1 MPELPE
7 VETVRRGL
15 ERVMRDRIISHV
27 EVRVPGLRWPFPE
40 HMKEKLTGVRVES
53 IDRLGKYLLLG
64 LSSKYTLIAHLGMSG
79 RFTVFA
85 DCPEDFDRMSGEP
98 GSEKHDHVVF
108 LMSDGSGIVYNDP
121 RRFGMM
127 DLVDTTGV
135 RMHRLLAGLGP
146 EPLGNSFS
154 APVLRK
160 RLMKRSTPIK
170 MALLDQRVVA
180 GLGNIYVCEALWD
193 AGISPC
199 RPASAVVSDRN
210 SLLVESIRKVLR
222 DAIDAGGS
230 TLRDHRGVDGE
241 LGYFQHQFS
250 VYGKEGQ
257 SCPRNGCD
265 GTISRFVQSGRSTF
279 HCEYCQK

>member
-1 MPELPE
+1 MQ
-7 VETVRRGL
+7 
-15 ERVMRDRIISHV
+15 VMQDRIISHV

-40 HMKEKLTGVRVES
+40 RMKEKLTGVRVDS
-53 IDRLGKYLLLG
+53 IDRLGKYLLLD
-64 LSSKYTLIAHLGMSG
+64 LSSKDTLIAHLGMSG

-85 DCPEDFDRMSGEP
+85 GRPDDCDRVSGEP

-108 LMSDGSGIVYNDP
+108 QMNSGSGIVYNDP

-127 DLVDTTGV
+127 DLVETSGV
-135 RMHRLLAGLGP
+135 RLHRLLAGLGP

-154 APVLRK
+154 EPVLRK
-160 RLMKRSTPIK
+160 RLKERSTPIK
-170 MALLDQRVVA
+170 MALLDQKVVA
-180 GLGNIYVCEALWD
+180 GLGNIYVCEALWN

-199 RPASAVVSDRN
+199 RPARAVVSDRK
-210 SLLVESIRKVLR
+210 SSLVESIRKVLR

-230 TLRDHRGVDGE
+230 TLRNHRGIDGE
-241 LGYFQHQFS
+241 LGYFQHQFR

-257 SCPRNGCD
+257 SCPRNGCN
-265 GTISRFVQSGRSTF
+265 GTISRIVQSGRSTY